1 MGLDMYLRKKIYVG
15 ANYEHRKIT
24 GTVELA
30 SDNKPLPINFNRISE
45 ISEAVGYW
53 RKANQIHKWF
63 VDNVQ
68 GGEDDCKEYSVY
80 TSQLKTLFDTVQRVL
95 DSRGTGF
102 EMEVAER
109 ELPPQEGFF
118 FGEAEVNEWYW
129 KDLEYTKEILTGI
142 FQEIEEDEK
151 TGAWIDYTYQASW

>member
-15 ANYEHRKIT
+15 ANYEHNKVT

-68 GGEDDCKEYSVY
+68 GGEDDWKEYVVGKE
-80 TSQLKTLFDTVQRVL
+80 QLEMLLNTVQRVL
-95 DSRGTGF
+95 NARGTAF
-102 EMEVAER
+102 EQELIEN
-109 ELPPQEGFF
+109 ELPPFDGFF
-118 FGEAEVNEWYW
+118 FGDTSINEWYW
-129 KDLEYTKEILTGI
+129 KDLEDTKTLLEGVFAEIK
-142 FQEIEEDEK
+142 QDK
-151 TGAWIDYTYQASW
+151 ASGAWIDYTYQASW